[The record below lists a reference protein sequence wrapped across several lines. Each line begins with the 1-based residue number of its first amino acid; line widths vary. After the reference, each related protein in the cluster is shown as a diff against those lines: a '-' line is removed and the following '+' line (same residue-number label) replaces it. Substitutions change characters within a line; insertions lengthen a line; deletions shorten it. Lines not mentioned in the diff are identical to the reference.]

1 MSCKGIG
8 EEFGKLAD
16 EIDKLSEEFD
26 ALIDKTTDKITGAL
40 GLPALEAKML
50 AEYASLKALLQG
62 EFPSINTILDDLT
75 KNGIPFAQE
84 LEVVLNLASDG
95 QNFVN
100 EVERLKQKY
109 GDEDDVIN
117 GILDDPSGFLRD
129 LGGDLENL
137 CESVPSIEKAKN
149 GEKQLTVNA
158 QSFDGLLDLE
168 EIISEGLSPSIDR
181 LKDVLSDPSN
191 FIRIVPGE
199 ADSKIT
205 NEVDSVYST

>member
-84 LEVVLNLASDG
+84 LELVLNLANDG

-117 GILDDPSGFLRD
+117 GILDDPAGFLRD

-181 LKDVLSDPSN
+181 LKDVFSDPSN
-191 FIRIVPGE
+191 FITIVPGE

>member
-50 AEYASLKALLQG
+50 AEYASLKSLLQG

-84 LEVVLNLASDG
+84 LEVVLNLAADG

-129 LGGDLENL
+129 LGGDLDNL

>member
-84 LEVVLNLASDG
+84 LEVVLNLAADG

>member
-1 MSCKGIG
+1 MNQ
-8 EEFGKLAD
+8 F
-16 EIDKLSEEFD
+16 
-26 ALIDKTTDKITGAL
+26 
-40 GLPALEAKML
+40 
-50 AEYASLKALLQG
+50 
-62 EFPSINTILDDLT
+62 
-75 KNGIPFAQE
+75 
-84 LEVVLNLASDG
+84 
-95 QNFVN
+95 
-100 EVERLKQKY
+100 
-109 GDEDDVIN
+109 
-117 GILDDPSGFLRD
+117 
-129 LGGDLENL
+129 
-137 CESVPSIEKAKN
+137 PSIEKAKN

>member
-84 LEVVLNLASDG
+84 LELVLNLANDG

-117 GILDDPSGFLRD
+117 GILDDPAGFLRD

>member
-84 LEVVLNLASDG
+84 LEVVLNLAADG

-117 GILDDPSGFLRD
+117 GILDDPAGFLRD